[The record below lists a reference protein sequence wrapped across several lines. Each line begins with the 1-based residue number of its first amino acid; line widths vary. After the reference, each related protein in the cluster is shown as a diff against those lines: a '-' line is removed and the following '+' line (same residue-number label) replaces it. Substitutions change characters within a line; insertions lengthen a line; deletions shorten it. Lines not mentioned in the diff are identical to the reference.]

1 MNEENKI
8 YKISGV
14 LTNNRSHQGITG
26 LRVEAWDNDFI
37 FDDLVGDAISNEQG
51 AFQIEFKASYF
62 RELFLDIRPDLY
74 FKIFHGNKFIDSTEN
89 SVLWN
94 VDQELTHVNI
104 EVDYEN
110 NQGSESRLKIN
121 TYEELLAHESQIV
134 ERIAN
139 TPNGGNLFLIHP
151 FLLFED
157 IGVELSENA
166 KAEILATEPRLA
178 GFSTLPYQAL
188 KASNSPQ
195 NVRVHVRGLFARR
208 SV

>member
-8 YKISGV
+8 YTISGV
-14 LTNNRSHQGITG
+14 LINSKNHQGIAG
-26 LRVEAWDNDFI
+26 LRVEAWDKDLI
-37 FDDLVGDAISNEQG
+37 FDDLVGSAISSEQG
-51 AFQIEFKASYF
+51 AFQIEFGIHYF
-62 RELFLDIRPDLY
+62 QELFLDCKPDLY
-74 FKIFHGNKFIDSTEN
+74 FKIFHGSKFIDSTEN

-94 VDQELTHVNI
+94 INQGLTQVNI
-104 EVDYEN
+104 EVDYED
-110 NQGSESRLKIN
+110 NQGSLKIN
-121 TYEELLAHESQIV
+121 SYEELLAHESQII

-178 GFSTLPYQAL
+178 GFSSLPYQAL

-195 NVRVHVRGLFARR
+195 NVRFHIRGLFARR